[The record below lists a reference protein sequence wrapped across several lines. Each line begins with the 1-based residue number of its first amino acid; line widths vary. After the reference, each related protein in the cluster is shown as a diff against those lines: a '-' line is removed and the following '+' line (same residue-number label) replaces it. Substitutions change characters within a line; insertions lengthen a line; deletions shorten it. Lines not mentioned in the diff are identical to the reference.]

1 MPNRPETPPEKT
13 TVTAAPTDRLDRPIE
28 VTIDPIRLIARVGAG
43 VCRRDVFGAAAEYG
57 LSPVLRRRHGYAA
70 DRVRL
75 VEIVSLD
82 RVQ

>member
-1 MPNRPETPPEKT
+1 M
-13 TVTAAPTDRLDRPIE
+13 
-28 VTIDPIRLIARVGAG
+28 TIDPIRLVARVGAG

-82 RVQ
+82 RVR